1 MLKFNNVHIVICNLF
16 WIIKP
21 HTTNHCGYLVIG
33 LILAIIPISPA
44 AKQLNWSI
52 PGLSVRIKCFY
63 TKVIYRQRLLKISF
77 MHPEKMWAFWEI
89 ELFWNI
95 RFLSWKR
102 LLTLSALKTR
112 YWKNPRF
119 WKTLNLIW
127 GAWSWFGVVAP
138 YRKRWW
144 KNILCVRSIQV
155 EAVRRPTIEARGGGS
170 KRHIFEHFSY

>member
-1 MLKFNNVHIVICNLF
+1 MVSWYWKAFITLHK
-16 WIIKP
+16 
-21 HTTNHCGYLVIG
+21 HCGSIFVETSLCS
-33 LILAIIPISPA
+33 SPA
-44 AKQLNWSI
+44 AKQLNWRI

-63 TKVIYRQRLLKISF
+63 TKVIYRQRLLKINF

-89 ELFWNI
+89 GLFWNI

-127 GAWSWFGVVAP
+127 GAWSWFGLVAP
-138 YRKRWW
+138 YRKHWW

-155 EAVRRPTIEARGGGS
+155 EAVRRRTIEVGGAQNVTFS
-170 KRHIFEHFSY
+170 NIFVTNIAKMR